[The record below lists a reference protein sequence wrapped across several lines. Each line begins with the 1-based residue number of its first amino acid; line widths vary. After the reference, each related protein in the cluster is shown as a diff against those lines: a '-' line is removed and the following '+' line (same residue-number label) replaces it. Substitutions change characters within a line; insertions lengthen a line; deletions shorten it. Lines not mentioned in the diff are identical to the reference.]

1 MTAIGQSVIYVCV
14 FLAGMSSWIVFDRL
28 GYMPDQCLITPEAV
42 EMLGGHERKLK

>member
-42 EMLGGHERKLK
+42 SMLGGNERKLK

>member
-1 MTAIGQSVIYVCV
+1 MNAMGQAVIYLCM

-42 EMLGGHERKLK
+42 SMLGGNERKLK